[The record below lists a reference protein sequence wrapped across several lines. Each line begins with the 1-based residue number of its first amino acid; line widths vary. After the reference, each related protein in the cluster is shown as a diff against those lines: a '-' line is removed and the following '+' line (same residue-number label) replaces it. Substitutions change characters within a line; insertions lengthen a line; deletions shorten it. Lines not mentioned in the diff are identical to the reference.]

1 MYIPTAEGFEKVVM
15 GEREEMLMRLMSFC
29 TFAKMPFV
37 TVDKEE
43 TETSNQLLAMFSRT
57 RKTTEEEAK
66 EYVVKNAV
74 DVNKEFTKY
83 REYHEENE
91 DTLRFPAVCD
101 AFIRE
106 LYIKKIQDDAIME
119 IMGEDISEIWFM

>member
-1 MYIPTAEGFEKVVM
+1 MYIPTADGFEKVVM
-15 GEREEMLMRLMSFC
+15 GEREGIMMRLMSFC
-29 TFAKMPFV
+29 SFSRMPF
-37 TVDKEE
+37 TTLDKEQE
-43 TETSNQLLAMFSRT
+43 EMSNQLLAMFSRT
-57 RKTTEEEAK
+57 RNTTDEEAK

-74 DVNKEFTKY
+74 DVSKEFAKY

-91 DTLRFPAVCD
+91 DTLQFSVVCD

-119 IMGEDISEIWFM
+119 ITGEDISRIWFM

>member
-1 MYIPTAEGFEKVVM
+1 MYIPTADGFEKVVT

-29 TFAKMPFV
+29 TFARMPF
-37 TVDKEE
+37 TTLDKEQE
-43 TETSNQLLAMFSRT
+43 EMSNQLLAMFSRT

-66 EYVVKNAV
+66 EYVVENGV
-74 DVNKEFTKY
+74 DVDKEFAKY

-91 DTLRFPAVCD
+91 DILRFPVVCD

-119 IMGEDISEIWFM
+119 ITGEDISRIWFM